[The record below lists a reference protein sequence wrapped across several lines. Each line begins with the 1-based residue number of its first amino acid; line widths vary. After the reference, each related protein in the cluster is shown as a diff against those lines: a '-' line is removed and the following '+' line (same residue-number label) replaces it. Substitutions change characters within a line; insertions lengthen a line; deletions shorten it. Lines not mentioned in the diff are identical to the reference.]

1 MTNHPIKYESY
12 RTISD
17 QWHSQNEEGWTDER
31 KNEKLYV
38 YIPILSYTD
47 ELWDFNIF
55 MLFLYTVDIL
65 CESVVARH
73 RVFWTQ

>member
-17 QWHSQNEEGWTDER
+17 EWHSQNEEGWTDGR

-38 YIPILSYTD
+38 YIPILSYTGHKKN
-47 ELWDFNIF
+47 LAIWLFVACSKNKTNNI
-55 MLFLYTVDIL
+55 L
-65 CESVVARH
+65 RK
-73 RVFWTQ
+73 